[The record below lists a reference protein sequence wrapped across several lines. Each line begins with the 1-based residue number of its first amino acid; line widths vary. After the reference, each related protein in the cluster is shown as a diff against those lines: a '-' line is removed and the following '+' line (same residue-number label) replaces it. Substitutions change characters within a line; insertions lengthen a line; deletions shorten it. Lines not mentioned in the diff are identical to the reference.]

1 MAKMPK
7 LPDIAEQDLTPE
19 VAQLLEVIRYQAE
32 LIRQLRDEIAVLKG
46 NKPRPRIKPGRMEKG
61 DKEKKKTKCSDGKR
75 PGSAKR
81 SKTKELLIHETVE
94 VPAENIPPGSQF
106 KGYREFAVQGLVVKF
121 HNILY
126 RLERWKTPE
135 GSYVEGKLPRGV
147 DGHFSP
153 ELRRYIVYQYHQCH
167 VTQPLLLEALREFGV
182 DISSGQ
188 LSRIL
193 IEGHEGFHEEKQGI
207 LSAGLEVSSY
217 INVDDTGA
225 RHQGQNGY
233 CTHIGNEC
241 FAWFES
247 TGSKSRINF
256 LKLLRAGHKGY
267 HINEE
272 ALSYMK
278 AQKLPE
284 AQLRVLEKEKQ
295 KVCSNDKQWNLH
307 LHAIG
312 ITSKWHVRIAT
323 EGALVGSIIEN
334 GFNRDLVVLSDDAGQ
349 FNVFLHGL
357 CWVHAERTIG
367 KITPFCEKHR
377 SVLESSR
384 EKIWKLYDDLKAYKK
399 KPTLKR
405 KSELARRFE
414 TIFKEKTGFI
424 MLDLAL
430 ERLYGNKAELLL
442 VLDRPDIPLH
452 NNESERDI
460 REYVKRRKVSGGTRS
475 DPGRKSRDTFTS
487 LKKTCRKLG
496 ISFWEYLYDRII
508 GKNAIPQL
516 GIMIREKAVASSY

>member
-1 MAKMPK
+1 MVEIPK
-7 LPDIAEQDLTPE
+7 IPDIEKKDITPE
-19 VAQLLEVIRYQAE
+19 VAQLLEVIGYQAE

-46 NKPRPRIKPGRMEKG
+46 NKPRPRIKPGKMEKG
-61 DKEKKKTKCSDGKR
+61 DKGDKNTKTSDGRR

-81 SKTKELLIHETVE
+81 SKTKELPIHETVK
-94 VPAENIPPGSQF
+94 VLAENVPVGSEF
-106 KGYREFAVQGLVVKF
+106 KGYRDFTVQGLVIKP

-126 RLERWKTPE
+126 RLERWRTPE
-135 GSYVEGKLPRGV
+135 GSYVEGKLPREV
-147 DGHFSP
+147 NGHFSP
-153 ELRRYIVYQYHQCH
+153 ELIRYIVYQYHQCH
-167 VTQPLLLEALREFGV
+167 VTQPLLLEALDEFGV

-193 IEGHEGFHEEKQGI
+193 IEGHDSFHEEKEDI
-207 LSAGLEVSSY
+207 LSAGLKVSSY

-225 RHQGQNGY
+225 RHQGKNGY
-233 CTHIGNEC
+233 CTHIGNEF

-247 TGSKSRINF
+247 TSSKSRINF
-256 LKLLRAGHKGY
+256 LEFLRAGHKEY
-267 HINEE
+267 HLNEE
-272 ALSYMK
+272 ALCYMK

-284 AQLRVLEKEKQ
+284 AQLRVLKEEKQ
-295 KVCSNDKQWNLH
+295 KVFSNDKEWDSH
-307 LHAIG
+307 LHALG
-312 ITSKWHVRIAT
+312 ITRKRHVRIAT

-349 FNVFLHGL
+349 YNVFLHGL

-384 EKIWKLYDDLKAYKK
+384 EKIWTLYDDLKAYKK

-405 KSELARRFE
+405 KSELVKRFD
-414 TIFKEKTGFI
+414 TIFKEKTCFI
-424 MLDLAL
+424 TLDLAL
-430 ERLYGNKAELLL
+430 ERLYRNKAELLL

-452 NNESERDI
+452 NNESERDL

-496 ISFWEYLYDRII
+496 ISFWEYLYDRIT
-508 GKNAIPQL
+508 GKNAIPRL
-516 GIMIREKAVASSY
+516 GVMIREKVFASNY

>member
-1 MAKMPK
+1 MAKIPK
-7 LPDIAEQDLTPE
+7 LPDIAEQDITAE

-32 LIRQLRDEIAVLKG
+32 LIGQLRDEIAVLKG

-61 DKEKKKTKCSDGKR
+61 NKEKKKTECSDGKR

-81 SKTKELLIHETVE
+81 SKTKALPIHETVE
-94 VPAENIPPGSQF
+94 VPAENVPAGSQF
-106 KGYREFAVQGLVVKF
+106 KGYREFTVQGLVVEP

-126 RLERWKTPE
+126 RLERWRTPE
-135 GSYVEGKLPRGV
+135 GSYVEGKLPREV
-147 DGHFSP
+147 NGHFSP
-153 ELRRYIVYQYHQCH
+153 ELIRYIVYQYHQCH
-167 VTQPLLLEALREFGV
+167 VTQPLLLEALGEFGV

-193 IEGHEGFHEEKQGI
+193 IEGHDSFHEEKEDI
-207 LSAGLEVSSY
+207 LSGGLEVSSY

-225 RHQGQNGY
+225 RHQGRNGY
-233 CTHIGNEC
+233 CTHIGNEF

-256 LKLLRAGHKGY
+256 LELLRAGHKEY

-272 ALSYMK
+272 ALCYMK

-284 AQLRVLEKEKQ
+284 AQRRVLEKEKQ
-295 KVCSNDKQWNLH
+295 KVFASDTEWNSH
-307 LHAIG
+307 LHAIS
-312 ITSKWHVRIAT
+312 ITSKRHVRIAT

-334 GFNRDLVVLSDDAGQ
+334 DFNRDLVVLSDDAGQ
-349 FNVFLHGL
+349 YNVFLHGL

-377 SVLESSR
+377 RVLESSR
-384 EKIWKLYDDLKAYKK
+384 EKIWTLYDDLKAYKK
-399 KPTLKR
+399 KPILKR
-405 KSELARRFE
+405 KRELAKRFE

-424 MLDLAL
+424 TLDLAL
-430 ERLYGNKAELLL
+430 ERLYRNKAELLL

-496 ISFWEYLYDRII
+496 ISFWKYLYDRIT
-508 GKNAIPQL
+508 GNNNIPQL
-516 GIMIREKAVASSY
+516 GTLIRETASTSTY

>member
-1 MAKMPK
+1 MAKIPK
-7 LPDIAEQDLTPE
+7 LPDIAEKDITAE
-19 VAQLLEVIRYQAE
+19 MAQLLEVIRYQAE
-32 LIRQLRDEIAVLKG
+32 LIQQLRDDIAVLKG

-61 DKEKKKTKCSDGKR
+61 DKEKKKAERSDGKR

-81 SKTKELLIHETVE
+81 SKTKALPIHETLE
-94 VPAENIPPGSQF
+94 VPAQNVPPGSQF
-106 KGYREFAVQGLVVKF
+106 KGYREFTIQGLVVEP

-126 RLERWKTPE
+126 RLERWRTPE
-135 GSYVEGKLPRGV
+135 GSYVEGKLPREV

-167 VTQPLLLEALREFGV
+167 VTQPLLLESLGEFGV

-193 IEGHEGFHEEKQGI
+193 IEGHEGFHEERQGI

-233 CTHIGNEC
+233 CTHVGNER

-256 LKLLRAGHKGY
+256 LKLLRAGYTGY
-267 HINEE
+267 HLNEE
-272 ALSYMK
+272 ALWYMK
-278 AQKLPE
+278 AQNLPDVR
-284 AQLRVLEKEKQ
+284 LRVLEKAKQ
-295 KVCSNDKQWNLH
+295 KVCSDDKQWASH
-307 LHAIG
+307 LHALG
-312 ITSKWHVRIAT
+312 ITSTWHVRIAT
-323 EGALVGSIIEN
+323 EGALIGSILEK

-349 FNVFLHGL
+349 FNVFLHAL
-357 CWVHAERTIG
+357 CWVHAERSISR
-367 KITPFCEKHR
+367 ITPFCEKHR

-384 EKIWKLYDDLKAYKK
+384 EKIWTLYNDLKAYKN

-405 KSELARRFE
+405 KRELAGRFE
-414 TIFKEKTGFI
+414 TIFKEKTGFM
-424 MLDLAL
+424 MLDRAL
-430 ERLYGNKAELLL
+430 ERLYRNKAELLL
-442 VLDRPDIPLH
+442 VLERPDIPLH

-496 ISFWEYLYDRII
+496 LSFWEYLYDRIT
-508 GKNAIPQL
+508 GKNAIPPL
-516 GIMIREKAVASSY
+516 EVLIRKKTVASNY

>member
-1 MAKMPK
+1 MAEMPK
-7 LPDIAEQDLTPE
+7 IPDIAEEDLTAE
-19 VAQLLEVIRYQAE
+19 GAQLLEVIRYQAE

-46 NKPRPRIKPGRMEKG
+46 NKPRPRIKPGQMEKG
-61 DKEKKKTKCSDGKR
+61 DKEKKNKRSDGKR
-75 PGSAKR
+75 PGWAKR
-81 SKTKELLIHETVE
+81 SKTKGLPIHETVK
-94 VPAENIPPGSQF
+94 VPAENVPPESQF
-106 KGYREFAVQGLVVKF
+106 KGYRDFTVQGLVVKP
-121 HNILY
+121 HNTLY
-126 RLERWKTPE
+126 QLERWRTPE
-135 GSYVEGKLPRGV
+135 GTYVEGKLPREV
-147 DGHFSP
+147 NGHFSP
-153 ELRRYIVYQYHQCH
+153 ELIRYIVYQYHQCH
-167 VTQPLLLEALREFGV
+167 VTQPLLLEALGEFGV

-193 IEGHEGFHEEKQGI
+193 IEGHESFHQEKENI

-225 RHQGQNGY
+225 RHQGTNGY
-233 CTHIGNEC
+233 CTHIGNEF

-247 TGSKSRINF
+247 TGSKCRINF
-256 LKLLRAGHKGY
+256 LELLRAGHTEY

-272 ALSYMK
+272 ALCYMK

-284 AQLRVLEKEKQ
+284 AQLSFLEKEKR
-295 KVCSNDKQWNLH
+295 KVFSSDTEWDLH
-307 LHAIG
+307 LHALG
-312 ITSKWHVRIAT
+312 ITSKRHVRIAT
-323 EGALVGSIIEN
+323 EGILIGSIIEN

-349 FNVFLHGL
+349 FNVFLHAL

-377 SVLESSR
+377 SDLESSR
-384 EKIWKLYDDLKAYKK
+384 EKIWKFYDDLKAYKK

-405 KSELARRFE
+405 KRELARRFE
-414 TIFKEKTGFI
+414 HIFKEKTGFLT
-424 MLDLAL
+424 LDLAMK
-430 ERLYGNKAELLL
+430 RLYRNKTELLL

-475 DPGRKSRDTFTS
+475 DTGRKSRDTFTS

-496 ISFWEYLYDRII
+496 ISFWEYLYDRIT
-508 GKNAIPQL
+508 GKKAIPQL
-516 GIMIREKAVASSY
+516 GAMIREKAFASDY

>member
-1 MAKMPK
+1 MAEIPK
-7 LPDIAEQDLTPE
+7 LPDIAEKDLTAE
-19 VAQLLEVIRYQAE
+19 GAQLLEVIRYQAE
-32 LIRQLRDEIAVLKG
+32 LIQQLRDEIAVLKG
-46 NKPRPRIKPGRMEKG
+46 NKPRPQIKPGQMEKG
-61 DKEKKKTKCSDGKR
+61 DKEKKNKTSDGKR
-75 PGSAKR
+75 PGWAKR
-81 SKTKELLIHETVE
+81 SKTKELPIHKTVE
-94 VPAENIPPGSQF
+94 VPAEDVPAGSQF
-106 KGYREFAVQGLVVKF
+106 KGYRDFTVQGLVVKP

-126 RLERWKTPE
+126 RLERWRTPE
-135 GSYVEGKLPRGV
+135 GSYVEGKLPREV
-147 DGHFSP
+147 NGHFSP
-153 ELRRYIVYQYHQCH
+153 ELIRYIMYQYHQCH
-167 VTQPLLLEALREFGV
+167 VTQPLLLEALGEFGV

-193 IEGHEGFHEEKQGI
+193 IEGHERFHEEKEDI

-225 RHQGQNGY
+225 RHQGKNGY
-233 CTHIGNEC
+233 CTHIGNEL

-256 LKLLRAGHKGY
+256 LKLLRAGHKEY

-272 ALSYMK
+272 ALWYMK
-278 AQKLPE
+278 AQKFPE
-284 AQLRVLEKEKQ
+284 AQLNLFEKEKQ
-295 KVCSNDKQWNLH
+295 KICSNDTAWDSH
-307 LHAIG
+307 LHALG
-312 ITSKWHVRIAT
+312 ITRKRHVRIAT

-414 TIFKEKTGFI
+414 NIFKEKTCFI
-424 MLDLAL
+424 TLDLAL
-430 ERLYGNKAELLL
+430 ERLYRNKTELLL

-475 DPGRKSRDTFTS
+475 NSGRKSRDTFTS

-496 ISFWEYLYDRII
+496 ISFWEYLYDRIT
-508 GKNAIPQL
+508 GKKTIPQL
-516 GIMIREKAVASSY
+516 EVMIREKAVASNF